1 MLSRTMLEWNTGA
14 STPHPGSRLG
24 WAGLGLL
31 RRVATELR
39 TEIADSEAV
48 KTSQAIN

>member
-1 MLSRTMLEWNTGA
+1 MLEWNTGA

-24 WAGLGLL
+24 WAGFIEEGGD
-31 RRVATELR
+31 RAEKLR

>member
-1 MLSRTMLEWNTGA
+1 MEYWSKHSA
-14 STPHPGSRLG
+14 SWQPPGLG

>member
-24 WAGLGLL
+24 WAGLGWAGFIEEGGD
-31 RRVATELR
+31 RAE
-39 TEIADSEAV
+39 
-48 KTSQAIN
+48 N